1 MSLKL
6 IQRPGRPC
14 WYIHGTV
21 RGISVRETTGTAD
34 RRAAEEIRIKRENE
48 ILQRSIH
55 GAQATATFGEAALS
69 YLELGG
75 SKDFLPPIVERIERT
90 PLAKIDQDFI
100 DKLALTMHPN
110 AKPATRARAVYTP
123 ISAVLH
129 HAASRKL
136 CPKPSISRPKPSPGR
151 VRWLKPE
158 EAERLIDACG
168 ATPKSEH
175 LRPLVIFL
183 FATGAR
189 LSEALYLDWRDVDL
203 NRGHVNLVGA
213 DDGSGEIGTKNG
225 EARGVPLHP
234 RMIAELRKLG
244 PRESGAVFLTNDG
257 KPYEPKKQNRRSG
270 GQIKTAFDTACR
282 RAGIKNFTPHC
293 CRHTW
298 ATWHYQANH
307 DLQQLMRDGG
317 WKTLAMVLRY
327 AHANSEHA
335 ARSVAAAL
343 SHWDAPSKP
352 ALRVVS

>member
-6 IQRPGRPC
+6 KKRGNT
-14 WYIHGTV
+14 WHIHGTV

-34 RRAAEEIRIKRENE
+34 RKAAEALRIKREAE

-55 GAQATATFGEAALS
+55 GAAASATFEEAALS

-75 SKDFLPPIVERIERT
+75 SEAFLQPIIDRIAKT
-90 PLAKIDQDFI
+90 PLAKIDQDFS
-100 DKLALTMHPN
+100 DKLALAMFPN
-110 AKPATRARAVYTP
+110 NKPSSRIRSVYTP

-129 HAASRKL
+129 HAAERKL
-136 CPKPSISRPKPSPGR
+136 CSKPSISRPKAGPGR
-151 VRWLKPE
+151 VRWLQPA
-158 EAERLIDACG
+158 EAERLIDACS
-168 ATPKSEH
+168 PH
-175 LRPLVIFL
+175 LRPLVGFL

-203 NRGHVNLVGA
+203 VRGHAQFL
-213 DDGSGEIGTKNG
+213 ETKNG
-225 EARGVPLHP
+225 EARGVPLHA
-234 RMIAELRKLG
+234 RVIHELRLLG
-244 PRESGAVFLTNDG
+244 PKESGAVFLTRDG
-257 KPYEPKKQNRRSG
+257 KPYEAPREHDGNRGG

-282 RAGIKNFTPHC
+282 RAGIKDFTPHC

-307 DLQQLMRDGG
+307 DLQLLMRVGG

-335 ARSVAAAL
+335 ATSVAAAL

-352 ALRVVS
+352 ALRVVGE

>member
-6 IQRPGRPC
+6 IRRPGRPC

-34 RRAAEEIRIKRENE
+34 RAAAEDVRIRRENE

-55 GAQATATFGEAALS
+55 GAHATATFGEAALS

-75 SKDFLPPIVERIERT
+75 EKVFMQKICDRIKDT
-90 PLAKIDQDFI
+90 PLKDIDQDFI
-100 DKLALTMHPN
+100 DKLALAMYPN
-110 AKPATRARAVYTP
+110 TKSSSRARAVYTP

-129 HAASRKL
+129 HAAARKL
-136 CPKPSISRPKPSPGR
+136 CPKPSISRPKQSPGR

-158 EAERLIDACG
+158 EAERLIEACS
-168 ATPKSEH
+168 PH

-183 FATGAR
+183 FATGTR

-203 NRGHVNLVGA
+203 GRGHVNIVGI
-213 DDGSGEIGTKNG
+213 DDGSGEISTKND
-225 EARGVPLHP
+225 EARGVPLHA
-234 RMIAELRKLG
+234 RMIAEFRKLG
-244 PRESGAVFLTNDG
+244 PRETGPVFLTHKG
-257 KPYEPKKQNRRSG
+257 KPYAPPQGWSGG
-270 GQIKTAFDTACR
+270 GQIKTGFNAACR
-282 RAGIKNFTPHC
+282 RAGVKNFTPHC

-335 ARSVAAAL
+335 TRSVAAAL

-352 ALRVVS
+352 ALRVVGE

>member
-6 IQRPGRPC
+6 IQRRKGGN
-14 WYIHGTV
+14 WHIHGTV
-21 RGISVRETTGTAD
+21 RGVPVREATGTAD
-34 RRAAEEIRIKRENE
+34 RKAAEEIRIKREND

-55 GAQATATFGEAALS
+55 GAHATATFEEAALS

-75 SKDFLPPIVERIERT
+75 SEAFLLPIIDRIAKI

-100 DKLALTMHPN
+100 DKLALAMFPN
-110 AKPATRARAVYTP
+110 NKPSSRTRSVYTP

-129 HAASRKL
+129 HAAKRKL
-136 CPKPSISRPKPSPGR
+136 CPSPSISRPAPSPGR
-151 VRWLKPE
+151 VRWLQPA
-158 EAERLIDACG
+158 EAERLIDACS
-168 ATPKSEH
+168 PH
-175 LRPLVIFL
+175 LRPLVVFL

-203 NRGHVNLVGA
+203 VRGHA
-213 DDGSGEIGTKNG
+213 QFIETKNG
-225 EARGVPLHP
+225 EARGVPLHA
-234 RMIAELRKLG
+234 RVIAELRKLD
-244 PRESGAVFLTNDG
+244 PQESGAVFLTNEG
-257 KPYEPKKQNRRSG
+257 KPYAKPREWNGGGGG
-270 GQIKTAFDTACR
+270 GQIKTAFDGACR
-282 RAGIKNFTPHC
+282 RAGIEDFTPHC

-307 DLQQLMRDGG
+307 DLQLLMRVGG

-335 ARSVAAAL
+335 ATSMAAAL

-352 ALRVVS
+352 ALRVVGE

>member
-34 RRAAEEIRIKRENE
+34 RKAAEEIRIKRENE

-69 YLELGG
+69 YLQLGG
-75 SKDFLPPIVERIERT
+75 SKDFLQPIIDRIERT

-100 DKLALTMHPN
+100 DKLALAMHPN

-129 HAASRKL
+129 HAAKRKL
-136 CPKPSISRPKPSPGR
+136 CPSPSISRPKPSPAR
-151 VRWLKPE
+151 ERCLRPE
-158 EAERLIDACG
+158 EAERLIEAC
-168 ATPKSEH
+168 APH

-189 LSEALYLDWRDVDL
+189 LSEALYLDWSDVDVV
-203 NRGHVNLVGA
+203 RGQAKFLK
-213 DDGSGEIGTKNG
+213 TKNG
-225 EARGVPLHP
+225 IARGVPLHP
-234 RMIAELRKLG
+234 RVVAELRLLG
-244 PRESGAVFLTNDG
+244 PHKNGAVFLTNDG
-257 KPYEPKKQNRRSG
+257 KPYEPKKQNRRGG
-270 GQIKTAFDTACR
+270 GQIKTAFDGACR
-282 RAGIKNFTPHC
+282 RAGIEDFTPHC

-298 ATWHYQANH
+298 ATWHYQANR
-307 DLQQLMRDGG
+307 DLDLLQRDGG
-317 WKTLAMVLRY
+317 WKTLAMVQRY
-327 AHANSEHA
+327 THTNSENS
-335 ARSVAAAL
+335 RPSMAAAL

-352 ALRVVS
+352 ALRVVGE